1 MDDAMHAVVG
11 SAHTD
16 PKHGWRIL
24 MDDHPPIRIY
34 KYILHNPTFD
44 HGTYEALLYEIVE
57 F

>member
-24 MDDHPPIRIY
+24 MDDHPPIWIY